1 VTGFVNSANFS
12 SQVYALITGPEG
24 KKSGQDV
31 RLAGLTCL
39 GELSAHGGLRTTAID
54 KVGAACVGLLL
65 DYMEQESH
73 EETLIYAARQLVKWL
88 RRFKFNL
95 PDRFYNFVKVSA
107 SYL

>member
-1 VTGFVNSANFS
+1 MTGFVNSANSS

-65 DYMEQESH
+65 DYMEQESMFCFLLFFNSFVPLL
-73 EETLIYAARQLVKWL
+73 T
-88 RRFKFNL
+88 RFIPN
-95 PDRFYNFVKVSA
+95 
-107 SYL
+107 